1 MFNALNGYRLVMSPQ
16 PLLLRAM
23 VWLMVWQIV
32 ATLLFFIVAALAAE
46 ERRIFV
52 DPLVGSDTNSGVAA
66 QPLRSVAA
74 AVNIATDNRRL
85 GIPTTVTLRPGVY
98 RESIHLVGQGPVD
111 APAIVVQADKIG
123 AVIIT
128 GSDRWDDWQEDPSS
142 RGRYS
147 HLWPYKWGTCS
158 VPTGWPGIQ
167 PLGLRREMIFVN
179 GERLAQVLSLREM
192 RAATFFINEVG
203 GRVYVWPPADADFP
217 GAAVEVAA
225 RSGRSFSS
233 GERAKRVERKP
244 AEAAVVAVWGCAI
257 GPRQ

>member
-1 MFNALNGYRLVMSPQ
+1 
-16 PLLLRAM
+16 M

-32 ATLLFFIVAALAAE
+32 ATLLFFIVGALAAE
-46 ERRIFV
+46 GRRIYV

-123 AVIIT
+123 AAIIT
-128 GSDRWDDWQEDPSS
+128 GSDRWDDWQQDPSS

-147 HLWPYKWGTCS
+147 HIWPYKWGTCS

-179 GERLAQVLSLREM
+179 GELLAAAAQWASNPWTSEDDCSPHA
-192 RAATFFINEVG
+192 RAPVNIEEVG
-203 GRVYVWPPADADFP
+203 NWTTSAVRYISQQF
-217 GAAVEVAA
+217 GAAID
-225 RSGRSFSS
+225 
-233 GERAKRVERKP
+233 RA
-244 AEAAVVAVWGCAI
+244 G
-257 GPRQ
+257 